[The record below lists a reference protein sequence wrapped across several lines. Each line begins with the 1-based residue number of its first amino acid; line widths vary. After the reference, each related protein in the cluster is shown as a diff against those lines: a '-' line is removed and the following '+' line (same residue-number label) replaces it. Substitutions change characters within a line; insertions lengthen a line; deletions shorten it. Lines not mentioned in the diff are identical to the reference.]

1 MLFGKGAGRR
11 QPANRPSGRGEMRC
25 EAGRHL
31 PLVAHTTMASV
42 APKEGPK
49 SDSVLAEFTL
59 EWVFSLSLLITL
71 MHEVRVPME
80 NRPTL
85 QRHGDAVFKLPKGLM
100 EKNDEVA
107 LVARL
112 ICDRRLFGECYRGL
126 VPAHFHDM
134 GANSGVMVAGS
145 VPSAEVLK
153 DMTFPGDID
162 LLVIPYDGDQ
172 LIASEALAIEFK
184 AVRASFRKQGKSP
197 NEFGFSQAKSLLK
210 NGFPYVAVG
219 HLVVSDDG
227 PIDSWRRVLVTEVLD
242 SAGRVNPPRDVL
254 TDMLPG
260 DLLSRSFGRLEKA
273 SDNSLLGLLAAYMTD
288 RGMWYPLSRA
298 AAKNPQVSSDTC
310 HAIAS
315 CFLRHHGKF
324 VDIPKY

>member
-1 MLFGKGAGRR
+1 MRICSLF
-11 QPANRPSGRGEMRC
+11 
-25 EAGRHL
+25 
-31 PLVAHTTMASV
+31 
-42 APKEGPK
+42 
-49 SDSVLAEFTL
+49 
-59 EWVFSLSLLITL
+59 LSITR

-85 QRHGDAVFKLPKGLM
+85 LRHGDAVFRLPQRLV

-112 ICDRRLFGECYRGL
+112 VCDRRLFGECYRGL
-126 VPAHFHDM
+126 LPAHFNDM
-134 GANSGVMVAGS
+134 GAKSGVMVAGS

-162 LLVIPYDGDQ
+162 LLVIPYDDDQ
-172 LIASEALAIEFK
+172 LIPSEALAIEIK
-184 AVRASFRKQGKSP
+184 VVRASFRKQGKSP

-242 SAGRVNPPRDVL
+242 GAGRVNSPRDVL

-273 SDNSLLGLLAAYMTD
+273 SDSSLLGLFTAYMTD

-298 AAKNPQVSSDTC
+298 AAKNAEVTTDTC
-310 HAIAS
+310 HAIAN
-315 CFLRHHGKF
+315 CFQRNYRKF